1 MSRNIPPGG
10 SIPTN
15 VRGEKQ
21 AWRKKATAYS
31 QKPRRL
37 SVCLGRKDSKRPI
50 VRRPA
55 DITEP
60 YCIPSK
66 PIAKKRLCKGTLDR
80 LLTWG
85 QQEEQRCINV
95 LRTMPP
101 DLPEYDEVLEK
112 YSKLQQMLD
121 QVKRQLAAGR

>member
-1 MSRNIPPGG
+1 MSSNIPPGG
-10 SIPTN
+10 SIPAN

-21 AWRKKATAYS
+21 VGHKKTTAYS
-31 QKPRRL
+31 QKPHCL
-37 SVCLGRKDSKRPI
+37 SVRLGRDDSKRPI
-50 VRRPA
+50 IRRPA
-55 DITEP
+55 DIAEP

-66 PIAKKRLCKGTLDR
+66 PTAKKRLCKGTLDR

-95 LRTMPP
+95 LRTISP

-112 YSKLQQMLD
+112 FSKLQRVLD
-121 QVKRQLAAGR
+121 QVKRQLAAGK

>member
-1 MSRNIPPGG
+1 MSSNIPPGG

-21 AWRKKATAYS
+21 TRRKTTAYS
-31 QKPRRL
+31 QKPHRL
-37 SVCLGRKDSKRPI
+37 SVRLGRDDSKRPI
-50 VRRPA
+50 IRRPA
-55 DITEP
+55 DIAEP

-66 PIAKKRLCKGTLDR
+66 PTAKKRLCNGTLDR

-95 LRTMPP
+95 LRTMSP
-101 DLPEYDEVLEK
+101 DVPEYDEVLEK
-112 YSKLQQMLD
+112 FSKLQQVLD
-121 QVKRQLAAGR
+121 QVKRQLAAGK

>member
-1 MSRNIPPGG
+1 MFRSIPPGG

-21 AWRKKATAYS
+21 ARRKKTTACS
-31 QKPRRL
+31 QKPHCL
-37 SVCLGRKDSKRPI
+37 SVRLGRDDSKRPI
-50 VRRPA
+50 IRRPA

-66 PIAKKRLCKGTLDR
+66 PTAKKRLCKGTLDR

-95 LRTMPP
+95 LRTMSP

-112 YSKLQQMLD
+112 FSKLQQVLD